1 MAKFEHKG
9 CSWHSVEQCYQA
21 PAFYHFL
28 FPLEQSDTE
37 TAVEQCYQASQH
49 DFKPRQWSLRREV
62 RCEHGF
68 RSLLESGFW
77 TFPKFQKLRLW
88 NPLPERVTLPS
99 VWACSEIQN
108 KKLSILK
115 DLNKWTRYES
125 VEWRPTWQTSVRL
138 GGKEGWC
145 DYFQWASGLLLMYTC
160 NQTLFA

>member
-21 PAFYHFL
+21 PAFCHFL

-108 KKLSILK
+108 KNSPPLKILTNEPGMRVWS
-115 DLNKWTRYES
+115 DG
-125 VEWRPTWQTSVRL
+125 QH
-138 GGKEGWC
+138 GKPVSDWEERKVGAII
-145 DYFQWASGLLLMYTC
+145 FNGLQDC
-160 NQTLFA
+160 C